1 MTRRTRLAAAGFAL
15 LLAAGAAGLPAQD
28 FAWPVPKT
36 RADLE
41 QVLRAQAAKV
51 NGRLGIFVKHVESGE
66 SIGLREGE
74 RFQLASVF
82 KIPVLMTLH
91 KLITLGH
98 ISLDDRI
105 LFEERMKTYGSGLMT
120 AMKPGLA
127 ISVQDLQLLM
137 MARSDN
143 TATDILFELVTPEAV
158 AAALAE
164 LGLKD
169 TTIDYDT
176 RALILAYLGLD
187 PARRLTPAELDR
199 LPESVWADKGRLE
212 AAKAFDASTHNTS
225 TPRDIAALL
234 EACVKGAFVDRATS
248 DRVLE
253 TMKHHTGSELI
264 LRYLPGSTEVARK
277 GGSLGRDGENAV
289 LLDAAV
295 LWLPDKAGTLIVCLF
310 GNDLKEVHYEIKHK
324 MGVTARA
331 AYDYFLAKNRK
342 PAKG

>member
-1 MTRRTRLAAAGFAL
+1 MTRRKRLAAAGFAL
-15 LLAAGAAGLPAQD
+15 ILVAGAAGLAAQD
-28 FAWPVPKT
+28 FAWPVPRT

-41 QVLRAQAAKV
+41 QALRAQAAKV

-127 ISVQDLQLLM
+127 VSVQDLQLLM

-143 TATDILFELVTPEAV
+143 TATDILFGLVTPEAV
-158 AAALAE
+158 AATVGE

-212 AAKAFDASTHNTS
+212 AARAFDASTHNTS

-234 EACVKGAFVDRATS
+234 EACVKGEFVDRATS

-264 LRYLPGSTEVARK
+264 IRYLPGSTQVARK

-289 LLDAAV
+289 LLDSAV
-295 LWLPDKAGTLIVCLF
+295 IWLPDKAGTLVLCLF

-324 MGVTARA
+324 MGVAARA

>member
-1 MTRRTRLAAAGFAL
+1 MTPRKRVAAAGIFL
-15 LLAAGAAGLPAQD
+15 LLAAGLAGLAAQD
-28 FAWPVPKT
+28 FNFPVPKT

-41 QVLRAQAAKV
+41 KTLRAGAATVK
-51 NGRLGIFVKHVESGE
+51 GRMGIFVKHVESGE
-66 SIGLREGE
+66 SVGVGEGE

-91 KLITLGH
+91 KQVHLGR

-105 LFEERMKTYGSGLMT
+105 PFAERMKTYGSGLMV
-120 AMKPGLA
+120 AMKPGLN

-143 TATDILFELVTPEAV
+143 TATDILFDLVTPAAIAETV
-158 AAALAE
+158 AG

-187 PARRLTPAELDR
+187 PAKRLTIAELGQ
-199 LPESVWADKGRLE
+199 LPESVWADPKRAA
-212 AAKAFDASTHNTS
+212 AAKAFGASTHNTS
-225 TPRDIAALL
+225 TPKDIAAML
-234 EACVKGAFVDRATS
+234 EACVKGAFVDRETS

-253 TMKHHTGSELI
+253 TMKSHTGAELI
-264 LRYLPGSTEVARK
+264 LRYLPESTAVARK
-277 GGSLGRDGENAV
+277 GGSLGGDEGDAV
-289 LLDAAV
+289 LNDSAV
-295 LWLPDKAGTLIVCLF
+295 IWLPDKAGTLVLCFF
-310 GNDLKEVHYEIKHK
+310 GNDLREVHYEIKHK
-324 MGVTARA
+324 VGLMARA

>member
-1 MTRRTRLAAAGFAL
+1 MTRRKRLVAAGFAL
-15 LLAAGAAGLPAQD
+15 LLAAGASGLSAQD

-36 RADLE
+36 RPDLE
-41 QVLRAQAAKV
+41 QALRAQAAKV

-66 SIGLREGE
+66 SIGLRENE

-143 TATDILFELVTPEAV
+143 TATDILFDLVTPQAI

-199 LPESVWADKGRLE
+199 LPESVWTDKGRLE

-264 LRYLPGSTEVARK
+264 LRYLPGSAEVARK

-295 LWLPDKAGTLIVCLF
+295 LWLPDKAGTLVICLF
-310 GNDLKEVHYEIKHK
+310 GNDLKEIHYEIKHK
-324 MGVTARA
+324 MGVMARA
-331 AYDYFLAKNRK
+331 AYDYFLEKNRK